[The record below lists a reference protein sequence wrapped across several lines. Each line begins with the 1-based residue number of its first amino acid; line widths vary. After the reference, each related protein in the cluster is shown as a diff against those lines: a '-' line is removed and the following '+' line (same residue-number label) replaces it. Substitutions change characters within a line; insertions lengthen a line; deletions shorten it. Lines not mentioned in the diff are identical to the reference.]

1 MSATWMGMSLEF
13 VLAQDITEGHTDF
26 PNKES
31 TPFSR
36 FSLSYLYN
44 HLKQFNTFLGVV
56 CSGEDDVVSDEVLNK
71 KTEEYSHM
79 KP

>member
-36 FSLSYLYN
+36 FS
-44 HLKQFNTFLGVV
+44 H
-56 CSGEDDVVSDEVLNK
+56 
-71 KTEEYSHM
+71 
-79 KP
+79 